1 MNKVLNKYLN
11 TETGKGFFI
20 WETKSQYEKRNPLKY
35 KQLSYT
41 LEEYNKTQEGLK

>member
-1 MNKVLNKYLN
+1 MTQVLNKYLN
-11 TETGKGFFI
+11 TETGKEFFI

-41 LEEYNKTQEGLK
+41 LEEYNKTKSDLK